1 MHLDSINILIGD
13 GLRLSGIMGVS
24 SKHFGM
30 CFIVNNPNCH
40 LRVAICE
47 YVNFGLGGN
56 LAIRWPGLA

>member
-1 MHLDSINILIGD
+1 MHLNSKIFSFED
-13 GLRLSGIMGVS
+13 GLLLSGIMGVS

-56 LAIRWPGLA
+56 LAIRWPGLV